1 VAPVSVGMEVE
12 NHPVEGDTLILTD
25 IVHNR
30 SILGLTLPCGY
41 KLADSDQR
49 FDTYKVEVVDRTTH
63 EVRRN
68 GNTRISSETLTLETE
83 DGSVAKV
90 TYRGREPSAG
100 IAGQPISEQN
110 SQGAQQ
116 SYVWE
121 KA

>member
-1 VAPVSVGMEVE
+1 MAPFGIDMKEES
-12 NHPVEGDTLILTD
+12 HPVEGDTLILTD

-30 SILGLTLPCGY
+30 CVLGLALPCGH
-41 KLADSDQR
+41 KLADSDER

-63 EVRRN
+63 EVN
-68 GNTRISSETLTLETE
+68 LRIISETLTLETE

-90 TYRGREPSAG
+90 TYRGREPIAG
-100 IAGQPISEQN
+100 TAGQPISEQN

-116 SYVWE
+116 SYLWE